1 MLKLYKWSLQD
12 VSTQTTTATARSGRK
27 KVIVEAS
34 GRDSWRQTVKRAAN
48 VKVRWKKTKSL
59 LLMRRRTCDNI
70 RTICNHFG
78 MRVSIKIIFL

>member
-1 MLKLYKWSLQD
+1 MVPTGCQHTDNNSNCPFW
-12 VSTQTTTATARSGRK
+12 AK

-48 VKVRWKKTKSL
+48 VKVRWKKKNKSL